1 MVISFR
7 VVKVSVGLVFDVG
20 VVKGFGISFSVFIRE
35 FGGIIYLFLKELRGI
50 VRSDSSIFL
59 F

>member
-20 VVKGFGISFSVFIRE
+20 VVEGFGIFFSVFIRE

-50 VRSDSSIFL
+50 VRSDGSIFL